1 MKGYE
6 KNADSYVKHVHIFW
20 ATPFFFFFFLLLP
33 STGLTGKT
41 MLTFFTSYFSLFLS
55 FHFQSHTESCE
66 VCPGITNG
74 TCIVCCSPDVTN
86 LTTSPDADEMTAQ
99 VWFDMRSKQRKDDVE
114 YYSEPIRINLLRAP
128 AFTFVDRV
136 NAPACL
142 RVTPHSPLKI
152 KVRDKKD
159 ACLLKVKVRDN
170 KDAC

>member
-1 MKGYE
+1 MCTFSGQ
-6 KNADSYVKHVHIFW
+6 
-20 ATPFFFFFFLLLP
+20 TPFFP
-33 STGLTGKT
+33 SKGLTGKT
-41 MLTFFTSYFSLFLS
+41 MLTCVFLLLISQSFCLS
-55 FHFQSHTESCE
+55 FRFQSHTQSCE
-66 VCPGITNG
+66 VCPGITDG

-86 LTTSPDADEMTAQ
+86 LTTSSGADEMTAQ

-128 AFTFVDRV
+128 AFTFVDHA

-142 RVTPHSPLKI
+142 RVTPDSPLKI

-159 ACLLKVKVRDN
+159 ACLLKVKARDN